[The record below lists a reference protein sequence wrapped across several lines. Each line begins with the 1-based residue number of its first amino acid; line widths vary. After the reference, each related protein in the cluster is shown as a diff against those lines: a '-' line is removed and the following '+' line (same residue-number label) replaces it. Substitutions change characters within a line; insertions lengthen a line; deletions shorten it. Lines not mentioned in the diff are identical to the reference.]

1 MATLSV
7 VKRLANPYRRR
18 KASTKAKRRRNPRR
32 KLTAKQ
38 IKFFGTKAQRA
49 ALKRRR
55 KPAAKRNTHR
65 RRSAR
70 KNPALLVTLG
80 AVNPQR
86 RRKST
91 MAKRRRKSNPRR
103 RRTTLAVA
111 PVRRRRRRV
120 ARRSNPIRRR
130 RAVSYRRR
138 RRNPMPSLGGT
149 RAFSGEGLKMI
160 AGGLVGVTATKFIAN
175 MLPAAI
181 KAPLGTFGPVV
192 ANGIGAF
199 IAGYIG
205 NRFLGGSFGSGILFG
220 GLMQTG
226 STLINTI
233 SPGLKFG
240 DYPIGISGLGELVP
254 GQFSV
259 PQNPLRLAPPPT
271 TQARVTMNGL
281 SRSFGTAF

>member
-1 MATLSV
+1 MATLSM
-7 VKRLANPYRRR
+7 VKRLANPHRRR

-32 KLTAKQ
+32 KLSAKQ
-38 IKFFGTKAQRA
+38 IKFFGTKRQRA

-55 KPAAKRNTHR
+55 PAKRRT
-65 RRSAR
+65 AR

-91 MAKRRRKSNPRR
+91 MAKRRRKSRNPRR

-120 ARRSNPIRRR
+120 VARRSNPIRRR
-130 RAVSYRRR
+130 RAVSVRRR

-149 RAFSGEGLKMI
+149 KAFSGEGLKMI

-175 MLPAAI
+175 MVPAAV

-205 NRFLGGSFGSGILFG
+205 NRFLGGAFGSGILFG

-226 STLINTI
+226 STLINTV

-240 DYPIGISGLGELVP
+240 EYPIGISGLGDLVP
-254 GQFSV
+254 GSFTV

-271 TQARVTMNGL
+271 TQARIQMNGL

>member
-1 MATLSV
+1 
-7 VKRLANPYRRR
+7 
-18 KASTKAKRRRNPRR
+18 
-32 KLTAKQ
+32 
-38 IKFFGTKAQRA
+38 
-49 ALKRRR
+49 
-55 KPAAKRNTHR
+55 
-65 RRSAR
+65 
-70 KNPALLVTLG
+70 
-80 AVNPQR
+80 
-86 RRKST
+86 
-91 MAKRRRKSNPRR
+91 MAKRRRKSRNPRR

-120 ARRSNPIRRR
+120 ARRSNPIGRR

-205 NRFLGGSFGSGILFG
+205 NRFLGGAFGSGILFG

-226 STLINTI
+226 STLINTV

-240 DYPIGISGLGELVP
+240 EYPIGISGLGDLVP
-254 GQFSV
+254 GSFTV

-271 TQARVTMNGL
+271 TQARIQMNGL

>member
-1 MATLSV
+1 MATLSM
-7 VKRLANPYRRR
+7 VKRLANPHRRR

-38 IKFFGTKAQRA
+38 VKFFGTKRQRA

-55 KPAAKRNTHR
+55 PAKRRT
-65 RRSAR
+65 AR

-91 MAKRRRKSNPRR
+91 MAKRRRKSRNPRR

-120 ARRSNPIRRR
+120 ARRSNPIGRR

-149 RAFSGEGLKMI
+149 KAFSGEGLKMI

-175 MLPAAI
+175 MVPAAV

-205 NRFLGGSFGSGILFG
+205 NRFLGGAFGSGILFG

-226 STLINTI
+226 STLINTV

-240 DYPIGISGLGELVP
+240 EYPIGISGLGDLVP
-254 GQFSV
+254 GSFTV

-271 TQARVTMNGL
+271 TQARIQMNGL